1 MSAAIWRAWWAETL
15 IVGSVA
21 TAAAAQELSPLQT
34 VERLHEAMT
43 AADATTAAALLH
55 ADYHGVSLHGPLEQR
70 RVYVEARDKAL
81 SDIAAL
87 HAGDWKIRFL
97 KTSTQTDSNGM
108 AHVWARYVFY
118 YKDAPDHCGYESY
131 GLLRDR
137 GTWKIVSF
145 ADTDNALKGRS
156 VVEVCPDE

>member
-1 MSAAIWRAWWAETL
+1 MSAMIWRVWWAETL

-21 TAAAAQELSPLQT
+21 TVAAAQELSPLQT

-43 AADATTAAALLH
+43 ASDATTAATLLH
-55 ADYHGVSLHGPLEQR
+55 VDYHGVSLQGPLEER
-70 RVYVEARDKAL
+70 RVYAETRDKAV

-97 KTSTQTDSNGM
+97 ETSTQTDSNGM

-118 YKDAPDHCGYESY
+118 YKGAPNHCGYESY

-156 VVEVCPDE
+156 VDEVCPDE